1 MTREKTQQIPPTMR
15 AFAIDRF
22 GDPGSLRELPT
33 PKIGADEI
41 LVRVCATGINSIDW
55 RIRDGIKPVSN
66 VRFPLIL
73 GQDAAGIVEQVG
85 VDVIRFAVGQEVYGA
100 FWLAGTFAE
109 YVRVP

>member
-1 MTREKTQQIPPTMR
+1 MTREKKTQQIQPTMR

-41 LVRVCATGINSIDW
+41 LVKVCAAGISSIDW
-55 RIRDGIKPVSN
+55 RICDGIKPVSD
-66 VRFPLIL
+66 VHFPLIL
-73 GQDAAGIVEQVG
+73 GQDAAGIVVQVG
-85 VDVIRFAVGQEVYGA
+85 VDVIRFAFGQEVYGI

-109 YVRVP
+109 SEFL